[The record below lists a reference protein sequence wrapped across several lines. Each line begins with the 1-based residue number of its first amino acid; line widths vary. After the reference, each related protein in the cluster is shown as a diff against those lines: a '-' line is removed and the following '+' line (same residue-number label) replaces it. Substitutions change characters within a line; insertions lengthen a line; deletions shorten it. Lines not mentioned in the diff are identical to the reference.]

1 MAEEFRYEESS
12 VFVLHDGRYF
22 LDETQSRVFSTI
34 VSARPHCS
42 SEYKWDELSLGELF
56 ARCYK
61 PTCRYC
67 PEAREWFVYDSTK
80 WVRDVGSVIVSGKL
94 KEFTK
99 LMQLYCNEIPEN
111 EDGDADIIKKYKTF
125 VAKMGDRRVRD
136 RILRDAQDEAAI
148 PIATFD
154 SNPYLINCENGTYD
168 LSEGEFKEH
177 NPEDYLTMIT
187 NCYYPLPS
195 QNLKFPR
202 WGEFIDEITCGEK
215 DIARY
220 LQRALGYS
228 LCGIAKEEC
237 MFIAYGKTTRN
248 GKGTLFNTIH
258 TILGDYAKAMQVD
271 FICTGRGGRGSY
283 DRANP
288 MLASLKGKR
297 FVTLSESEDAGKL
310 DEAQIKN
317 YTGNDPI
324 TTRNLH
330 EKAFT
335 FTPQFK
341 MWLSCNSLPAVYDK
355 SLFSSDRVRVIEF
368 NKHFSENERDVE
380 LKSKFLQEDAKAV
393 IFKWL
398 TDGYVNYCLKGL
410 AEPQSIKDSIKSYEK
425 KNDKVGL
432 FVEERCDIS
441 EDARVGRGEFYTAY
455 KSWCR
460 SNGLTAMSSPKFN
473 EAMEKYAKPVAL
485 HGVKQWKGITL
496 NTNGGITIK

>member
-1 MAEEFRYEESS
+1 MAEENCYETSL
-12 VFVLHDGRYF
+12 FLQLKDGRYMTN
-22 LDETQSRVFSTI
+22 ESQAEIFSKI
-34 VSARPHCS
+34 IKEKPHYS
-42 SEYKWDELSLGELF
+42 SQYKWDEKSLAELF
-56 ARCYK
+56 AKCYK
-61 PTCRYC
+61 PNCRYC
-67 PEAREWFVYDSTK
+67 PEAKEWFIYDGTK
-80 WVRDVGSVIVSGKL
+80 WVRDVGSPKIHRTL
-94 KEFTK
+94 KEFTD
-99 LMQLYCNEIPEN
+99 LMQLYCNEIPEDD
-111 EDGDADIIKKYKTF
+111 EGISGAYKKF
-125 VAKMGDRRVRD
+125 IAKMGDRRVRD
-136 RILRDAQDEAAI
+136 RILKDAQDEMSI
-148 PIATFD
+148 SFSQFD

-168 LSEGEFKEH
+168 LSGGEFKEH
-177 NPEDYLTMIT
+177 NPKDYLTMIT

-202 WGEFIDEITCGEK
+202 WIEFIDEITCGQK

-228 LCGIAKEEC
+228 LCGVANEEC

-248 GKGTLFNTIH
+248 GKGTLFNAVYD
-258 TILGDYAKAMQVD
+258 ILGDYSATMPAT
-271 FICTGRGGRGSY
+271 FICSGHRGGNSY

-335 FTPQFK
+335 FPPQFT
-341 MWLSCNSLPAVYDK
+341 MWLSCNTLPAVYDK
-355 SLFSSDRVRVIEF
+355 SLFSSDRIRIVEF
-368 NKHFSENERDVE
+368 NKHFDATSRDTT
-380 LKSKFLQEDAKAV
+380 LKQQFKKDDAKAF

-398 TDGYVNYCLKGL
+398 IDGYVNYCLKGL
-410 AEPQSIKDSIKSYEK
+410 AEPKSIWEAVEKYEK
-425 KNDKVGL
+425 KTDIIGL
-432 FVEERCDIS
+432 FIEEKCTLSDDGRI
-441 EDARVGRGEFYTAY
+441 GRGELYTAY

-460 SNGLTAMSSPKFN
+460 SNGLTAMSSPRFK
-473 EAMEKYAKPVAL
+473 ESIEKYAKAVAV